1 METRVRCPHSLID
14 TVPQKRAAL
23 RRGAESRHR
32 AVSADEE
39 ASCRRQQDGP
49 INADGHDDLVE
60 GVWGLSW
67 GRKRMWASA
76 LESPWGKRLRAFGQ
90 RGNIFAARNK
100 DLPRGAQSPG
110 AGHTFGV
117 RSGSLAAETYDHD
130 ADADGD
136 VSESES
142 RRVST
147 PCEPRPEVRLRSR
160 RSMSDRV
167 RHVAVRAKEL
177 AATMGQRLQR
187 RRRYTKS
194 RPPVRSPMILLPGGI
209 IRRTWDCIG
218 LFLLLVLILVQVAN
232 ERWKSQHEGW
242 MFYDIDPPYKA
253 AMLKLQVLQDVFFIV
268 DIFVNFRTAYCDEKT
283 GEYVKDAWR
292 IAAHYSRHWLVCD
305 LFCAIPLDLI
315 LDDTPATA
323 MEAHRKKG
331 KNWLKR
337 LVRRTGALHVLRQ
350 AAGTRP
356 FNGARC
362 VCRGNCCP
370 LCPPSI
376 ALNSTL
382 ARMYTSGRRCMCGA
396 GVWSGG

>member
-1 METRVRCPHSLID
+1 M
-14 TVPQKRAAL
+14 
-23 RRGAESRHR
+23 
-32 AVSADEE
+32 
-39 ASCRRQQDGP
+39 
-49 INADGHDDLVE
+49 NADGHDDLVE

-76 LESPWGKRLRAFGQ
+76 LQSPWAKRLRAFGQ

-100 DLPRGAQSPG
+100 DVPRGAQPSTIGPAIG
-110 AGHTFGV
+110 A
-117 RSGSLAAETYDHD
+117 RSGPLAAETYDHD

-142 RRVST
+142 RRIST
-147 PCEPRPEVRLRSR
+147 PCEPRPEVRLRPR

-177 AATMGQRLQR
+177 AATMGQRLQSR
-187 RRRYTKS
+187 RRRHAKS
-194 RPPVRSPMILLPGGI
+194 RPRIQSPMILLPGGI
-209 IRRTWDCIG
+209 IRRAWDCIG

-232 ERWKSQHEGW
+232 ERWKSQHGGW
-242 MFYDIDPPYKA
+242 MFYDVDPPYTA

-268 DIFVNFRTAYCDEKT
+268 DIFVNFRTAYCDEQT

-323 MEAHRKKG
+323 IDAHRKKG

-362 VCRGNCCP
+362 VWP
-370 LCPPSI
+370 SLALLPPSL
-376 ALNSTL
+376 ALLPALPSL
-382 ARMYTSGRRCMCGA
+382 DCAQSHSCARGCERPRCICRA